1 MQQHFS
7 AVAHEEESTS
17 KSEINMNLTAHL
29 LDLMLKASNLSRWQF
44 IQEFSIPPLVAV
56 PRLPGTLLPVFGLLY
71 VLIFALAVVGNG
83 AVLVL
88 LCRRKALQS
97 PSTFFI
103 CSLALSDLLISIVCV
118 PATLLQ
124 HFFTNWL
131 AGDFLCKLIPFL
143 QVTAIATS
151 MLTMTCIAVERFQGI
166 LYPLHVRNSYF
177 LCHAF
182 KMLVA
187 VWLVALAIAAPMWF
201 VQKVEVKYDFLFD
214 ILHTCCL
221 EVWPSLHH
229 RRVYTTCLSVMVFLA
244 PLATMAILYWKI
256 MKELWGKHKVHDV
269 MFQTLPGSEINKI
282 TRRKKR
288 AVRMM
293 ATVVLLFA
301 ACWAPFHLVSLL
313 LDYGQ
318 LDLDLDAE
326 FLLVSMV
333 QILGF
338 SNSVC
343 NPLVYAALNSTF
355 KRDLLALLTRG
366 WRFRGWSTNS
376 CSWWS
381 WRSHK
386 RVAVSVVDSAE
397 PRTGLERTCR
407 QGGMRSLSKPAW
419 EAEPERPVS
428 NAFPPLNLLS
438 AIRPKKTSSTMILS
452 IIDPPHTDSTSGSE
466 PLAEIL
472 RN

>member
-1 MQQHFS
+1 
-7 AVAHEEESTS
+7 
-17 KSEINMNLTAHL
+17 MNLTSQL
-29 LDLMLKASNLSRWQF
+29 LDLMLEASNLSRWKF
-44 IQEFSIPPLVAV
+44 IQEYSIPPLVAV
-56 PRLPGTLLPVFGLLY
+56 PRLPSALLPVFGLLY
-71 VLIFALAVVGNG
+71 VLIFGLAVMGNG
-83 AVLVL
+83 SVLVL

-124 HFFTNWL
+124 HFFSNWL

-177 LCHAF
+177 LFHAF
-182 KMLVA
+182 KMLVT
-187 VWLVALAIAAPMWF
+187 VWMAALIIAAPLWF

-214 ILHTCCL
+214 VHHTCCL
-221 EVWPSLHH
+221 EVWPSRQQ
-229 RRVYTTCLSVMVFLA
+229 RRAYTTCLSVLVFLA

-288 AVRMM
+288 AIRMM

-301 ACWAPFHLVSLL
+301 SCWAPFHLVSLL

-318 LDLDLDAE
+318 LDLDLDSE
-326 FLLVSMV
+326 FLLVSVV

-343 NPLVYAALNSTF
+343 NPLVYAALNTTF
-355 KRDLLALLTRG
+355 KRDLLALLTHGRKPG
-366 WRFRGWSTNS
+366 GGCCFSSTGSCWFR
-376 CSWWS
+376 
-381 WRSHK
+381 RRHK
-386 RVAVSVVDSAE
+386 RVGVSAVESVE
-397 PRTGLERTCR
+397 PRRGLERTCR
-407 QGGMRSLSKPAW
+407 QGGIRSWSKLAW
-419 EAEPERPVS
+419 EPEAEKPTS
-428 NAFPPLNLLS
+428 NAFHPVNLLT
-438 AIRPKKTSSTMILS
+438 AIRSNKSTSTMVLS
-452 IIDPPHTDSTSGSE
+452 IIDPPHTDSTSGSDQ
-466 PLAEIL
+466 PVSGLVAE
-472 RN
+472 

>member
-1 MQQHFS
+1 
-7 AVAHEEESTS
+7 
-17 KSEINMNLTAHL
+17 MNLTSQL
-29 LDLMLKASNLSRWQF
+29 LDLMLEASNLSRWKF
-44 IQEFSIPPLVAV
+44 IQEYSIPPLVTV
-56 PRLPGTLLPVFGLLY
+56 PRLPSALLPVFGLLY
-71 VLIFALAVVGNG
+71 VLIFGLAVMGNG
-83 AVLVL
+83 SVLVL
-88 LCRRKALQS
+88 LCCRKALQS

-124 HFFTNWL
+124 HFFSNWL

-143 QVTAIATS
+143 QVTAIASS

-187 VWLVALAIAAPMWF
+187 VWLAALIIAAPMWF

-214 ILHTCCL
+214 VHHTCCL
-221 EVWPSLHH
+221 EVWPSQQQ
-229 RRVYTTCLSVMVFLA
+229 RRAYTTCLSILVFLA

-256 MKELWGKHKVHDV
+256 MKELWGKHKVHDI

-288 AVRMM
+288 AIRMM

-318 LDLDLDAE
+318 LDLDIDSE
-326 FLLVSMV
+326 FLLVSVV

-343 NPLVYAALNSTF
+343 NPLVYAALNTTF
-355 KRDLLALLTRG
+355 KRDLLVLLTRG
-366 WRFRGWSTNS
+366 RKPGGGCCFSSPGSCWFR
-376 CSWWS
+376 
-381 WRSHK
+381 RRHK
-386 RVAVSVVDSAE
+386 RVGVSAVESVE
-397 PRTGLERTCR
+397 PRRGLERTCR
-407 QGGMRSLSKPAW
+407 QGGNRSWSKLAW
-419 EAEPERPVS
+419 EPEAEKPTSNSLHPVK
-428 NAFPPLNLLS
+428 LLT
-438 AIRPKKTSSTMILS
+438 AIRSKKSTSTMVLS
-452 IIDPPHTDSTSGSE
+452 VIDPPHTDTSGSDQPASGIVDE
-466 PLAEIL
+466 
-472 RN
+472 

>member
-1 MQQHFS
+1 
-7 AVAHEEESTS
+7 
-17 KSEINMNLTAHL
+17 MNLTSQL
-29 LDLMLKASNLSRWQF
+29 LDLMLEASNLSRWQF
-44 IQEFSIPPLVAV
+44 IQEYSIPPLVVV
-56 PRLPGTLLPVFGLLY
+56 PRLPSSLLPVFGLVY
-71 VLIFALAVVGNG
+71 VLIFGLAVVGNG

-103 CSLALSDLLISIVCV
+103 CSLALSDLLISIACV

-182 KMLVA
+182 KTLVA

-214 ILHTCCL
+214 VYHTCCL
-221 EVWPSLHH
+221 EVWPSHQQ
-229 RRVYTTCLSVMVFLA
+229 RRAYTTCLSVLVFMA
-244 PLATMAILYWKI
+244 PLVIMAILYWKI
-256 MKELWGKHKVHDV
+256 TRELWGKHKVHDV
-269 MFQTLPGSEINKI
+269 MFKTLPGSEINKI
-282 TRRKKR
+282 TRRKKH

-313 LDYGQ
+313 VDYGNTKHLVQFSLLYYCQSFLYSQ
-318 LDLDLDAE
+318 LESTKQHFKHL
-326 FLLVSMV
+326 
-333 QILGF
+333 
-338 SNSVC
+338 SV
-343 NPLVYAALNSTF
+343 F
-355 KRDLLALLTRG
+355 QDLL
-366 WRFRGWSTNS
+366 FIS
-376 CSWWS
+376 
-381 WRSHK
+381 
-386 RVAVSVVDSAE
+386 
-397 PRTGLERTCR
+397 
-407 QGGMRSLSKPAW
+407 Q
-419 EAEPERPVS
+419 
-428 NAFPPLNLLS
+428 LLS
-438 AIRPKKTSSTMILS
+438 FLW
-452 IIDPPHTDSTSGSE
+452 E
-466 PLAEIL
+466 Y
-472 RN
+472 RNTLLL

>member
-1 MQQHFS
+1 
-7 AVAHEEESTS
+7 
-17 KSEINMNLTAHL
+17 MNLTAHL
-29 LDLMLKASNLSRWQF
+29 LDLMLKASNLSRQQF

-56 PRLPGTLLPVFGLLY
+56 PRLPSSLLPVFGLLY
-71 VLIFALAVVGNG
+71 VLIFGLAVVGNG

-182 KMLVA
+182 KML
-187 VWLVALAIAAPMWF
+187 
-201 VQKVEVKYDFLFD
+201 
-214 ILHTCCL
+214 
-221 EVWPSLHH
+221 
-229 RRVYTTCLSVMVFLA
+229 
-244 PLATMAILYWKI
+244 
-256 MKELWGKHKVHDV
+256 GK
-269 MFQTLPGSEINKI
+269 
-282 TRRKKR
+282 
-288 AVRMM
+288 
-293 ATVVLLFA
+293 
-301 ACWAPFHLVSLL
+301 
-313 LDYGQ
+313 
-318 LDLDLDAE
+318 LDLDLDSE
-326 FLLVSMV
+326 FLLVSVV

-343 NPLVYAALNSTF
+343 NPLVYAALNTTF
-355 KRDLLALLTRG
+355 KRDLLALLIRG
-366 WRFRGWSTNS
+366 CSGAKGCCCGS
-376 CSWWS
+376 CSCWS

-386 RVAVSVVDSAE
+386 RVGISAVESVE
-397 PRTGLERTCR
+397 PRRGLETTCR
-407 QGGMRSLSKPAW
+407 QGGIRSWSKPAW
-419 EAEPERPVS
+419 EAEPERPTS
-428 NAFPPLNLLS
+428 NTFPPMSLLS

-452 IIDPPHTDSTSGSE
+452 VIDPPHTDSTSGSDR
-466 PLAEIL
+466 PLTGIL
-472 RN
+472 GE

>member
-1 MQQHFS
+1 
-7 AVAHEEESTS
+7 
-17 KSEINMNLTAHL
+17 MNLTSKL
-29 LDLMLKASNLSRWQF
+29 LDLMLEASNLSRWQF
-44 IQEFSIPPLVAV
+44 IQEYSIPPLVAV
-56 PRLPGTLLPVFGLLY
+56 PRLPSALLPVFGLLY
-71 VLIFALAVVGNG
+71 VLIFGLAVVGNG
-83 AVLVL
+83 SVLVL

-124 HFFTNWL
+124 HFFSNWL

-182 KMLVA
+182 KMLVG
-187 VWLVALAIAAPMWF
+187 VWMVALIIAAPMLF

-214 ILHTCCL
+214 VHHTCCL
-221 EVWPSLHH
+221 EVWPSQQQ
-229 RRVYTTCLSVMVFLA
+229 RRAYTTCLSVLVFLA
-244 PLATMAILYWKI
+244 PLVTMGVLYWKI
-256 MKELWGKHKVHDV
+256 IKELWGKHKVHDV

-288 AVRMM
+288 AIRMM

-318 LDLDLDAE
+318 LDLDLDTE
-326 FLLVSMV
+326 FLLVSVV

-343 NPLVYAALNSTF
+343 NPLVYAALNTTF
-355 KRDLLALLTRG
+355 KRDLLALFNRRRNTG
-366 WRFRGWSTNS
+366 GGCCCFCSVSGS
-376 CSWWS
+376 CQVR
-381 WRSHK
+381 RSHR
-386 RVAVSVVDSAE
+386 RVGVSAVESVE
-397 PRTGLERTCR
+397 PRQGLETTSR
-407 QGGMRSLSKPAW
+407 QGGIRSWSKLAW
-419 EAEPERPVS
+419 EPEAERPKS
-428 NAFPPLNLLS
+428 NLFPHMFTGITS
-438 AIRPKKTSSTMILS
+438 KKCSSTMILS
-452 IIDPPHTDSTSGSE
+452 VIDPPHTDSTSGSDQ
-466 PLAEIL
+466 PLTVML
-472 RN
+472 DG

>member
-1 MQQHFS
+1 
-7 AVAHEEESTS
+7 
-17 KSEINMNLTAHL
+17 MNLTSQL
-29 LDLMLKASNLSRWQF
+29 LDLMLEASNLSRWKF
-44 IQEFSIPPLVAV
+44 IQEYSIPPLVAV
-56 PRLPGTLLPVFGLLY
+56 PRLPSSLLPVFGMLY
-71 VLIFALAVVGNG
+71 VLIFGLAVVGNG

-118 PATLLQ
+118 PATMLQ

-151 MLTMTCIAVERFQGI
+151 MLTMTCIAVERFLGI
-166 LYPLHVRNSYF
+166 LYPLQVRNSYF
-177 LCHAF
+177 LSHAF

-214 ILHTCCL
+214 VHHTCCL
-221 EVWPSLHH
+221 EVWPSHQQ
-229 RRVYTTCLSVMVFLA
+229 RRAYTTCLSVLFFMA
-244 PLATMAILYWKI
+244 PLATIAFLYWKI
-256 MKELWGKHKVHDV
+256 MRELWGKHKVHDV

-293 ATVVLLFA
+293 ATVVVLFA
-301 ACWAPFHLVSLL
+301 SCWAPFHLVSLL

-318 LDLDLDAE
+318 LDLDLDSE
-326 FLLVSMV
+326 FLLVSLV

-343 NPLVYAALNSTF
+343 NPVVYAALNTTF

-366 WRFRGWSTNS
+366 WCSSRGCCFCRVS
-376 CSWWS
+376 CWS
-381 WRSHK
+381 WRTHK
-386 RVAVSVVDSAE
+386 QVGISAVESVE
-397 PRTGLERTCR
+397 PRWGLDRTS
-407 QGGMRSLSKPAW
+407 GKGVIRSWSKLAW
-419 EAEPERPVS
+419 ELEPERPTT
-428 NAFPPLNLLS
+428 NLFPHMNLLS
-438 AIRPKKTSSTMILS
+438 TIRHKTTSSTMILS
-452 IIDPPHTDSTSGSE
+452 VIDPPHTDSTSRSDH
-466 PLAEIL
+466 PLTGML
-472 RN
+472 DV

>member
-1 MQQHFS
+1 
-7 AVAHEEESTS
+7 
-17 KSEINMNLTAHL
+17 MNLTAHL

-56 PRLPGTLLPVFGLLY
+56 PRLPSALLPIFGLLY
-71 VLIFALAVVGNG
+71 VLIFGLAVVGNG

-143 QVTAIATS
+143 QVTAIGTS

-214 ILHTCCL
+214 VHHTSCL
-221 EVWPSLHH
+221 EVWPSQRQ
-229 RRVYTTCLSVMVFLA
+229 RRAYTTCLSVLVFLA
-244 PLATMAILYWKI
+244 PLVTMAILYWKI
-256 MKELWGKHKVHDV
+256 MRELWGKHKVHDI

-282 TRRKKR
+282 ARRKKR

-293 ATVVLLFA
+293 ATVVLLFV

-313 LDYGQ
+313 LDYEY
-318 LDLDLDAE
+318 LFVFE
-326 FLLVSMV
+326 TLVFAIV
-333 QILGF
+333 QIL
-338 SNSVC
+338 NSVC
-343 NPLVYAALNSTF
+343 NPLVYAALNTTF
-355 KRDLLALLTRG
+355 KSDLLALLTRG
-366 WRFRGWSTNS
+366 CSGARGCC
-376 CSWWS
+376 CSS
-381 WRSHK
+381 ESPMK
-386 RVAVSVVDSAE
+386 E
-397 PRTGLERTCR
+397 TEMFLKYF
-407 QGGMRSLSKPAW
+407 QSLS
-419 EAEPERPVS
+419 
-428 NAFPPLNLLS
+428 F
-438 AIRPKKTSSTMILS
+438 
-452 IIDPPHTDSTSGSE
+452 
-466 PLAEIL
+466 
-472 RN
+472 

>member
-1 MQQHFS
+1 
-7 AVAHEEESTS
+7 
-17 KSEINMNLTAHL
+17 
-29 LDLMLKASNLSRWQF
+29 MLKASNLSRWQF

-56 PRLPGTLLPVFGLLY
+56 PRLASALLPIFGLLY

-143 QVTAIATS
+143 QVTAIGTS

-187 VWLVALAIAAPMWF
+187 VWLVALVTAAPMWF
-201 VQKVEVKYDFLFD
+201 VQKVETLV
-214 ILHTCCL
+214 C
-221 EVWPSLHH
+221 SLN
-229 RRVYTTCLSVMVFLA
+229 T
-244 PLATMAILYWKI
+244 
-256 MKELWGKHKVHDV
+256 
-269 MFQTLPGSEINKI
+269 
-282 TRRKKR
+282 
-288 AVRMM
+288 
-293 ATVVLLFA
+293 
-301 ACWAPFHLVSLL
+301 
-313 LDYGQ
+313 GQ
-318 LDLDLDAE
+318 LDLDLDSE

-343 NPLVYAALNSTF
+343 NPLVYAALNTTF
-355 KRDLLALLTRG
+355 KSDLLALLTRG
-366 WRFRGWSTNS
+366 CSGARGCCCSS
-376 CSWWS
+376 CSCWS
-381 WRSHK
+381 WRSHR
-386 RVAVSVVDSAE
+386 RVGISAVESVE
-397 PRTGLERTCR
+397 PRRGLETTFR
-407 QGGMRSLSKPAW
+407 QGGIRSCSKPAW
-419 EAEPERPVS
+419 DAEPERPTS
-428 NAFPPLNLLS
+428 NMFPPMNLLS

-452 IIDPPHTDSTSGSE
+452 VIDPPHTNSTSGSDRPLTGIPDNDE
-466 PLAEIL
+466 CVQPLASGNVDSVSMDGPKVYWKFLESAGTCRGL
-472 RN
+472 WNCPAECGRHTP

>member
-1 MQQHFS
+1 
-7 AVAHEEESTS
+7 
-17 KSEINMNLTAHL
+17 MNLTAHF

-56 PRLPGTLLPVFGLLY
+56 PRLPSTLLPVFGLLY
-71 VLIFALAVVGNG
+71 VLIFGLAVVGNG

-88 LCRRKALQS
+88 LCHRKALQS

-143 QVTAIATS
+143 QVTAIGTS
-151 MLTMTCIAVERFQGI
+151 MLTMTCIAIERFQGI

-214 ILHTCCL
+214 VHHTCCL
-221 EVWPSLHH
+221 EVWPSQRQ
-229 RRVYTTCLSVMVFLA
+229 RRAYTTCLSVLVFLA
-244 PLATMAILYWKI
+244 PLVTMAILYWKI
-256 MKELWGKHKVHDV
+256 MRELWGKHKVHDV
-269 MFQTLPGSEINKI
+269 MFQMLPGSEISKI
-282 TRRKKR
+282 TRSKKR

-293 ATVVLLFA
+293 ATVVMLFVT
-301 ACWAPFHLVSLL
+301 CWAPFHLVSLL

-318 LDLDLDAE
+318 LDLDLDSE
-326 FLLVSMV
+326 FLLVSVV

-343 NPLVYAALNSTF
+343 NPLVYAALNTTF

-366 WRFRGWSTNS
+366 CSGARGCCCSS
-376 CSWWS
+376 CSCWS
-381 WRSHK
+381 WRSHR
-386 RVAVSVVDSAE
+386 RVGISAVESVE
-397 PRTGLERTCR
+397 PRQGLETTCR
-407 QGGMRSLSKPAW
+407 QRGIRSCSKTAW
-419 EAEPERPVS
+419 EAEPERPTT
-428 NAFPPLNLLS
+428 NMFPPMNLLS

-452 IIDPPHTDSTSGSE
+452 VIDPPHTNSTSGSDRHLTRI
-466 PLAEIL
+466 LANDVDSPTRRRQFSDL
-472 RN
+472 